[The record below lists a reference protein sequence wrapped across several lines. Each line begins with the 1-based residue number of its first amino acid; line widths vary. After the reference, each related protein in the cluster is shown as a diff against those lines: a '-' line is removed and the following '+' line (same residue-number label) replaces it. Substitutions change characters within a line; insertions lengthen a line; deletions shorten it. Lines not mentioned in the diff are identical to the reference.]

1 MWLRQQFWL
10 LRDALAPYKSPQS
23 IYLSTPLSSYSILFY
38 WAEEDESS
46 LSRISLVWQRT
57 LEKQAEPLSSKW
69 KGSLRWKLPSNQVT
83 DIYLIPS
90 VAGLSLKLPK
100 STLISLD
107 PSKRWTVMAFNQRR
121 LWFLKTSA
129 NTEISACGTVTYSC
143 VSVAEDENAARI
155 LTMGG
160 KPGEGSYEGKSWCEF
175 WGKTRVKKGATWKL
189 GCSCFKTQ
197 EQLHS
202 CLGRYIWRWWV
213 ERRREEKYRQRGS
226 QVVCSIQRRKGRL
239 LRARTSKED
248 LRWHTCPLCTYSDF
262 NWSI

>member
-10 LRDALAPYKSPQS
+10 LRDALASYKSPQS

-38 WAEEDESS
+38 WAEEYESS
-46 LSRISLVWQRT
+46 LSRISLVWQRS
-57 LEKQAEPLSSKW
+57 LEKQAEPLFSKW

-160 KPGEGSYEGKSWCEF
+160 KPGEGSYEGMSWREF
-175 WGKTRVKKGATWKL
+175 WGKTRVKKGAAWKL

-197 EQLHS
+197 VMYL
-202 CLGRYIWRWWV
+202 LGNIRL
-213 ERRREEKYRQRGS
+213 EEVGRAE
-226 QVVCSIQRRKGRL
+226 KGGRM
-239 LRARTSKED
+239 
-248 LRWHTCPLCTYSDF
+248 
-262 NWSI
+262 

>member
-1 MWLRQQFWL
+1 MGTNMTKVHYQLLLLMPWIKNCIACWWSEQKAADPERSMRSGWQPRFQNCDMACNIQQVWLS
-10 LRDALAPYKSPQS
+10 RDALTPYKSPQS

-38 WAEEDESS
+38 WAEEEESL
-46 LSRISLVWQRT
+46 LSRISLVWQCS

-107 PSKRWTVMAFNQRR
+107 PSKRWIVMAFNQRR

-143 VSVAEDENAARI
+143 ASVAEDEHAARI
-155 LTMGG
+155 LTVGG
-160 KPGEGSYEGKSWCEF
+160 KPGAGSYEEMSWHEF
-175 WGKTRVKKGATWKL
+175 WGKTRP
-189 GCSCFKTQ
+189 C
-197 EQLHS
+197 
-202 CLGRYIWRWWV
+202 
-213 ERRREEKYRQRGS
+213 RG
-226 QVVCSIQRRKGRL
+226 
-239 LRARTSKED
+239 
-248 LRWHTCPLCTYSDF
+248 
-262 NWSI
+262 

>member
-1 MWLRQQFWL
+1 MGTDMTKVQYQLLLLMPWVTNCIAWWWSEQKAADPGRSMRSGWQPRFQNYDVAYNIQQFWL
-10 LRDALAPYKSPQS
+10 SRDALAPYKSPQS

-38 WAEEDESS
+38 WAEEEESS
-46 LSRISLVWQRT
+46 LSRISLVWQCS

-107 PSKRWTVMAFNQRR
+107 PSKRWIVMAFNQRR

-143 VSVAEDENAARI
+143 ASVAVDEHAARI
-155 LTMGG
+155 LTVGG
-160 KPGEGSYEGKSWCEF
+160 KPGEGSYQEMSWHEF
-175 WGKTRVKKGATWKL
+175 WGKTRP
-189 GCSCFKTQ
+189 C
-197 EQLHS
+197 
-202 CLGRYIWRWWV
+202 
-213 ERRREEKYRQRGS
+213 QR
-226 QVVCSIQRRKGRL
+226 
-239 LRARTSKED
+239 
-248 LRWHTCPLCTYSDF
+248 
-262 NWSI
+262 